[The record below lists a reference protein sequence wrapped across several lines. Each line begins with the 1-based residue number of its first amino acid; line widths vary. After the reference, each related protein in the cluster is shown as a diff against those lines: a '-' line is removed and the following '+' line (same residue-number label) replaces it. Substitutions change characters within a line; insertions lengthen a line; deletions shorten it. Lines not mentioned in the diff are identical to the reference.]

1 VLATLGLRL
10 EFAHARRC
18 ISPLGRRLAV
28 ILASTLA
35 IAIDFYLLIIL
46 RRRRKDQFSAESFAL
61 AVIAQNPKVFER
73 LAEM

>member
-1 VLATLGLRL
+1 
-10 EFAHARRC
+10 
-18 ISPLGRRLAV
+18 LAV

-35 IAIDFYLLIIL
+35 LAIDFYLTIIL
-46 RRRRKDQFSAESFAL
+46 RRRREGQFSAESFAL